1 MPVSPALVRG
11 QPAISVD
18 TKKKELVGDF
28 KNGGREWHPQG
39 KPEEVR
45 VHDFPDKTLGKA
57 IPYGVYDML
66 NDQGWVSVGID
77 HDTAQFATNSI
88 RRWWHEM
95 GSTRFPKATELL
107 ITADGGG
114 SNGHRTRLW
123 KVSLQGLADDL
134 GLKLSVSHFPPGTSK
149 WNKIEHRLFSFI
161 TQNWRGQPLV
171 SHQTIVN
178 LIAGTTTKTGL
189 IVKAAL
195 DTNEYATEIKVSD
208 EELAASVSNGMS
220 FMAIGT
226 TPSRHA
232 RSGLAPRNCKGDF
245 CASPEGVP
253 GRRVG
258 AMMADLAGS
267 SPSPLESLLVDR
279 IGACWLQLSYA
290 DATAAQA
297 GEMSIQQGN
306 YLRKRQDSAHRR
318 YLTAVGALAMTRR
331 LLGSAVDSAG
341 SESKKLIY
349 VRIAGPH
356 VWIELPRQRGIH
368 CRTIWR
374 DRERTAVPNSVL
386 IHRRPFYFRQQYPIS
401 CCWVERE
408 VRKPDREPRGQMPW
422 PDRHHTVPEGGF
434 LMDSGRA
441 QDFDQELLDLYD
453 DYGALPAESSRF
465 RPPGGGLP

>member
-1 MPVSPALVRG
+1 MQDPLVIARVQRKYQLLAPEWDERRRRQWAAVEARDLGWGGISLVARATGLSRPTIMAGLRELDTPIAQRATEALRVRRPGGGRPKATVADPGLLAALELLLDPVTRGDPESPLRWTCKSTRRLAEELTRQAHQVGPRTVATLLHQAGYSLQANRKTREGIDHPDRNAQFEYINASVTRALVRG

-39 KPEEVR
+39 KPVEVR

-88 RRWWHEM
+88 RHWWREM
-95 GSTRFPKATELL
+95 GSTRFPKASELL

-161 TQNWRGQPLV
+161 TQNWRGQPLI

-195 DTNEYATEIKVSD
+195 DTNQYATEIKVSD
-208 EELAASVSNGMS
+208 EELAALCLERHEFHGDWNYTISPRPKP
-220 FMAIGT
+220 T
-226 TPSRHA
+226 RSR
-232 RSGLAPRNCKGDF
+232 
-245 CASPEGVP
+245 
-253 GRRVG
+253 
-258 AMMADLAGS
+258 
-267 SPSPLESLLVDR
+267 
-279 IGACWLQLSYA
+279 
-290 DATAAQA
+290 
-297 GEMSIQQGN
+297 
-306 YLRKRQDSAHRR
+306 
-318 YLTAVGALAMTRR
+318 
-331 LLGSAVDSAG
+331 
-341 SESKKLIY
+341 KL
-349 VRIAGPH
+349 
-356 VWIELPRQRGIH
+356 
-368 CRTIWR
+368 
-374 DRERTAVPNSVL
+374 
-386 IHRRPFYFRQQYPIS
+386 
-401 CCWVERE
+401 
-408 VRKPDREPRGQMPW
+408 
-422 PDRHHTVPEGGF
+422 
-434 LMDSGRA
+434 
-441 QDFDQELLDLYD
+441 
-453 DYGALPAESSRF
+453 
-465 RPPGGGLP
+465 